1 MELVTLY
8 FYLTACE
15 IFLASLLELHLL
27 LFLIYAKRKTKA
39 KPGRDENRICRNVGL
54 EIKKLKKITRQI
66 GPNIKQW
73 VELDMVEKV
82 TPFN

>member
-54 EIKKLKKITRQI
+54 EIKNWKISRQI

-73 VELDMVEKV
+73 VELDMADKV
-82 TPFN
+82 TQFN